1 MPNYIKN
8 RLTVKE
14 KAGEVV
20 AFLKGDNSAIDFNK
34 IIPMP
39 ECLNICETSLGDEG
53 MKYLYLSALSATEYL
68 FHRKEIDEIKNR
80 LIQSKQF
87 EEAIEL
93 GKKYLLNIAN
103 TGSKTWYDWSR
114 KNWGTKWNA
123 LESSIVSENSIE
135 FDTAWN
141 GVIELMEKLSTFFP
155 ESTFE
160 YKYADEDTGCNC
172 GHGTIKN
179 GVSEMV
185 FPKTCSREAYELAFE
200 LRPDCAKYFRLED
213 GNYVSKE
220 YEE

>member
-14 KAGEVV
+14 KAGEVF

-39 ECLNICETSLGDEG
+39 ECLNIGETSLGDEG
-53 MKYLYLSALSATEYL
+53 MKYLYLSETEDL
-68 FHRKEIDEIKNR
+68 FHGKEIDEIKNR
-80 LIQSKQF
+80 LIQRKQF

-135 FDTAWN
+135 FDTAWKDRKS
-141 GVIELMEKLSTFFP
+141 V
-155 ESTFE
+155 
-160 YKYADEDTGCNC
+160 
-172 GHGTIKN
+172 
-179 GVSEMV
+179 V
-185 FPKTCSREAYELAFE
+185 
-200 LRPDCAKYFRLED
+200 
-213 GNYVSKE
+213 
-220 YEE
+220 